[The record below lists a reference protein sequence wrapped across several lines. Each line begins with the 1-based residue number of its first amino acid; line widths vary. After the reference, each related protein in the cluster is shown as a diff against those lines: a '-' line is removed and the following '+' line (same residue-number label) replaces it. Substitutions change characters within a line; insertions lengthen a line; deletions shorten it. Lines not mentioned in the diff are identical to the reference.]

1 MEIIDIKNNY
11 NQKIKKTAEVILA
24 GGLVVF
30 PSDTVY
36 ILAVDPANEE
46 GVKKLLG
53 FKNRW
58 TGKSNFGGSI
68 GSKNG

>member
-1 MEIIDIKNNY
+1 MKILELKTNY
-11 NQKIKKTAEVILA
+11 NDVIKETAKTILA

-36 ILAVDPANEE
+36 ILAVDPTNEN
-46 GVKKLLG
+46 GVKKLLE

-58 TGKSNFGGSI
+58 TGKAWHTVRVV
-68 GSKNG
+68 